1 MNLLLDTHTF
11 LWYYS
16 GSTELSQK
24 ARQAIEHPGNIF
36 FVSVASLWEIAIK
49 NSLGKLDLD
58 APLPVFFQDVLQKG
72 FSLMPIDLAHILQSA
87 TLSFHH
93 RDPFDRVIIGQALSE
108 NMPIVTKDLL
118 FQPYRLSSGLQIIW

>member
-16 GSTELSQK
+16 GSMELSQK
-24 ARQAIEHPGNIF
+24 ARQSIEHPENNF

-58 APLPVFFQDVLQKG
+58 APLNTFFQDVIQKG
-72 FSLMPIDLAHILQSA
+72 FYLMPIDPAHILLSA
-87 TLSFHH
+87 TLPFHH
-93 RDPFDRVIIGQALSE
+93 RDPFDRIIIGQALAE
-108 NMPIVTKDLL
+108 NMTVVSKDP
-118 FQPYRLSSGLQIIW
+118 FFEPYGRSSGLEIIW